1 MKNNTEL
8 KTVLAQKSAYTQV
21 PAAATPSL
29 RLTNRN
35 TAGQDTQDGRSMC
48 VTVSFTM
55 PLEEVAG
62 FLDRVRP
69 MLPQQDRP
77 ISTAPSRSEPAAL
90 PEPTRPSAAIDRISD
105 KQIGMIKGLVKRK
118 GITTDEVA
126 RLMQNEFGISDP
138 TMLSKRDASQLINR
152 LMAG

>member
-1 MKNNTEL
+1 
-8 KTVLAQKSAYTQV
+8 
-21 PAAATPSL
+21 
-29 RLTNRN
+29 
-35 TAGQDTQDGRSMC
+35 MC